1 MKTLGLFGTFMV
13 AGFIVI
19 LIGDFFVPWV
29 SALLFLAATF
39 FFVDFVV
46 ATFFVGGDTTLLLGL
61 ALTGEP
67 EEAARPFET
76 FFTELTRLF
85 ATFAFA
91 WAVPAIVLNGEVGGL
106 TATVPKVQIRPYV
119 AKLKLPP

>member
-76 FFTELTRLF
+76 FFTNSH
-85 ATFAFA
+85 
-91 WAVPAIVLNGEVGGL
+91 VS
-106 TATVPKVQIRPYV
+106 
-119 AKLKLPP
+119 LPPLPLLGQYPPLCSMARWVDSQLPFQRYR